1 MAYNN
6 YSLKWVSPILVICI
20 LLLLS
25 GCGNDYAQQTQ
36 KNYNSVEQHLKGLG
50 KKLDRKQLTNTKIID
65 IYAKKLTLINPDL
78 KPVAEALANDATS
91 KGTLYQGLLQRL
103 QKINLDPENKQQFDL
118 TSQSLMSIDAGA
130 DPIVFNDAL
139 IDLINT
145 MAELSGGQ
153 LNTISIPKG
162 SQAANVRGEA
172 ITPGSYLIGNPGYG
186 EYRQD
191 NSGRSFW
198 HWYGQYAFFNSLFRG
213 SSYNRYPT
221 YYNDWNSRPH
231 YSHYRDYG
239 RTTYGSQ
246 QDRYQTTQRD
256 TKMRNN
262 GLTPAKPKKQYGS
275 VKGRQ
280 RASTYNQRANNS
292 GKKYGSTNSGA
303 RHADKGVKKR
313 SSSFFGRS
321 STASS
326 RTAPP
331 RRSSSFFGS
340 SSARSSSRSS
350 SGSRGFGGK

>member
-6 YSLKWVSPILVICI
+6 SLLKWLSPILVSSL

-36 KNYNSVEQHLKGLG
+36 KNYNSVEQHLKDLG
-50 KKLDRKQLTNTKIID
+50 NKLDRKQLTNAKIID

-78 KPVAEALANDATS
+78 QPVAEALAKDATR
-91 KGTLYQGLLQRL
+91 KGNLYQGLSQRL
-103 QKINLDPENKQQFDL
+103 QKINRKPENKQQFDL

-153 LNTISIPKG
+153 LNTISIPKD
-162 SQAANVRGEA
+162 SQAANVRGET

-213 SSYNRYPT
+213 GMYNRYPT

-231 YSHYRDYG
+231 YSYYRDYG
-239 RTTYGSQ
+239 RTAYGSQ

-275 VKGRQ
+275 VQGRQ
-280 RASTYNQRANNS
+280 RVSTYSQRVNNS

-303 RHADKGVKKR
+303 RHADKGVSKR
-313 SSSFFGRS
+313 SSSYFGS
-321 STASS
+321 NTTSLSNKVPS
-326 RTAPP
+326 
-331 RRSSSFFGS
+331 RRSSSFFGNS
-340 SSARSSSRSS
+340 SSARSSSRS
-350 SGSRGFGGK
+350 RGFGGK